1 MENLSERDLRY
12 MNRGKRALELERERL
27 RRDIVSQRDQY
38 AQEQRERQRIRNAA
52 LMSADLHLL
61 TSSFADEHSA
71 RVKSPFENITSAERD
86 EVNLKESSAP
96 HERDAEMKVTE
107 KTDVERSSSQL
118 RRDSISFLS
127 LEEINSSLNELQGG
141 GGKSD
146 EIRELT
152 ADRRL
157 SPYEEQ
163 EKELEQRIERLR
175 KIASTVKE
183 RNPIAEG
190 ERKNVEQRVEINS
203 NSQTAI
209 SQRYTD
215 IRDDKDGYEQ
225 AESLKVKSPQSKSDK
240 DERAYRDFLERGKR
254 LLNESKKEE
263 EIAENVWMKEEAEDK
278 ERQIVEKLQR
288 MELQDRLIDEE
299 NRVRAQEEA
308 AIVDRMKYI
317 KLRNDRVEEEKKKI
331 QRLKALKQEEE
342 RLERR
347 LQMRIN
353 EQIQQEDRFKLL
365 LHEEANLRKE
375 LEMKEKD
382 IHFALQ
388 EEAESKRIE
397 ERMQQATTLGLPPRV
412 IKQELNTP
420 PKQFAEAIELEKEV
434 KEKEPSEAAESL
446 HILPVSKAEELKRK
460 EDLNPIQ
467 TSKADTVMQDSTSL
481 PDPKAKELKRKEEY
495 LKQLEKD
502 LLKKEDEIR
511 AKLNLDKL
519 EETTT
524 HTDASHITKT
534 VTTKPQTTHLLK
546 PYIGT
551 FSGTDPIPK
560 NESSYEEWK
569 LEIDCLRKSNMYDEY
584 IVGQSLRNSLKG
596 QARKVLVTMGPSAKL
611 EQIMEKFESVFGN
624 VASGESVL
632 QEFYTATQRPD
643 ESIALW
649 GIRIEEIVQNAI
661 EKGHVTPLQK
671 NSMLKTKFWRSL
683 YNTELKNAT
692 RVHFESID
700 SFELLRRKVR
710 AEEYEM
716 AINKIATEK
725 SLKAED
731 KNQSSTSSTLKLTP
745 SNKVEAQQQLVQQ
758 DQNTKLLK
766 DLMKRLESLESKMSN
781 TYQYRPRN
789 RWNQGQWKSKKEGPN
804 KDPVP
809 KQPEPEKKQAPLN
822 R

>member
-209 SQRYTD
+209 SQSYTD

-481 PDPKAKELKRKEEY
+481 PDPKAEELKRKEEY

-649 GIRIEEIVQNAI
+649 GIRIEEIVQKAI

-716 AINKIATEK
+716 AINKTATEK

-731 KNQSSTSSTLKLTP
+731 KNQSSTSSTLKLTS